1 MRYPLKRYARL
12 PLLIVLPVFLC
23 LSMPTIVFAEIE
35 AEAASLRSY
44 EVIFQGNEAMS
55 ASELRRAA
63 TKELEAFSREGQ
75 KRSDIDDAAFQM
87 EIAYRKVGYA
97 FARVEYEIK
106 QVGEK
111 KEVTFAI
118 FEGPRVIIRKI
129 IFSGIHGINKDSLL
143 PFFERNRTGLFR
155 EGEIFYVRSDV
166 EVAVDDIRSYYVI
179 KGYLDIAVE
188 KPEFKFSEDRSQ
200 VDIAITIQ
208 EGVQYRIHHINLH
221 GDVVPEAIDEL
232 DRLRREMIGQ
242 PYFNRQKLILQTR
255 ILETYGNHGYPV
267 AVVDIDQ
274 QLMTESGQ
282 VVLEVSIESGPLVTI
297 AEIEIRGNERTRTNF
312 IRKRIRLKAGDQY
325 NLALQKESFRNLYKT
340 GIFSK
345 VNFELEETQVP
356 GERLLVVVVE
366 EAPSKELFFE
376 PGWGSYELLRL
387 RVGFREKNL
396 FGTGHI
402 LGSEATGSLK
412 AQSVLTALSDLFF
425 LNTDMRADLTA
436 FYNRRLEPSF
446 TREDIGLAFFLTKD
460 LTDNL
465 IGTTGYTIRKTD
477 ISNVDVEEEEEG
489 EDKNYDFASVKI
501 QTTYDTRDDLFFPT
515 TGQRAFVLAEQVD
528 KVLGSEVNFTRLTG
542 GARLFFSLTQSTI
555 LGLRYTTGLI
565 IPTRDQVTVPLAE
578 RFFNGGENTVRSFKE
593 SELGPKDSS
602 GDPIGGNGFN
612 VFNVEL
618 RQRII
623 GNFIGS
629 VFFDYGNVSPNRSR
643 QEEGKPPYERRSD
656 IISDTLNDFY
666 TDFRPGVGFGF
677 QYLLP
682 VGPARIDFAFN
693 PDRDRKRDEDFFVFH
708 FSVGMA
714 F

>member
-1 MRYPLKRYARL
+1 LKRCARL
-12 PLLIVLPVFLC
+12 PLLIVLPVFLYF
-23 LSMPTIVFAEIE
+23 SMPTILFAEIE
-35 AEAASLRSY
+35 SETASLGSHAI
-44 EVIFQGNEAMS
+44 IFKGNKAIS
-55 ASELRRAA
+55 DSELRRTAA
-63 TKELEAFSREGQ
+63 RELEAFEREGQ
-75 KRSDIDDAAFQM
+75 KISDIDDAAFQM
-87 EIAYRKVGYA
+87 EIAYRKTGHA

-106 QVGEK
+106 QEGGK
-111 KEVTFAI
+111 KEVTFSI

-129 IFSGIHGINKDSLL
+129 TFSGNHGIKKDSLL
-143 PFFERNRTGLFR
+143 PFFEINRTGFFR
-155 EGEIFYVRSDV
+155 EGELFFVRSDV
-166 EVAVDDIRSYYVI
+166 ELAVDDIRSYYVT
-179 KGYLDIAVE
+179 KGYLDAAVE
-188 KPEFKFSEDRSQ
+188 KPELKFSEDQNQ

-208 EGVQYRIHHINLH
+208 EGVQYRIHRIDLH
-221 GDVVPEAIDEL
+221 GDVLSEVKDEL
-232 DRLRREMIGQ
+232 DRLRWEMIGQ

-255 ILETYGNHGYPV
+255 ILESYGNHGYPLTV
-267 AVVDIDQ
+267 IDIDQ
-274 QLMTESGQ
+274 QLTTESGQ

-312 IRKRIRLKAGDQY
+312 IRKRIRLKPGDKY

-340 GIFSK
+340 GIFAK
-345 VNFELEETQVP
+345 VNFELEEIKVP
-356 GERLLVVVVE
+356 GERLLVVIVE
-366 EAPSKELFFE
+366 ESPSKELFFE

-396 FGTGHI
+396 FGTGLI
-402 LGSEATGSLK
+402 FGSEATGSLK
-412 AQSVLTALSDLFF
+412 AQSVLGGLSDLFF
-425 LNTDMRADLTA
+425 LNTDLRADLTA

-489 EDKNYDFASVKI
+489 QDKNYDFASVKI

-515 TGQRAFVLAEQVD
+515 TGQRAFLSAEQVD

-542 GARLFFSLTQSTI
+542 GVRLFFPLTQSTI
-555 LGLRYTTGLI
+555 LGFRYTTGLI

-593 SELGPKDSS
+593 SELGPKDSA
-602 GDPIGGNGFN
+602 GDPVGGNGFN
-612 VFNVEL
+612 VFNIEL

-623 GNFIGS
+623 GNLTGS

-656 IISDTLNDFY
+656 VISDTINDFY
-666 TDFRPGVGFGF
+666 TDFRPAVGFGF

-693 PDRDRKRDEDFFVFH
+693 PDRDRKRDEDSFVFH

>member
-1 MRYPLKRYARL
+1 
-12 PLLIVLPVFLC
+12 
-23 LSMPTIVFAEIE
+23 MPTIVFAEIE

-44 EVIFQGNEAMS
+44 EVIFQGNEAIS
-55 ASELRRAA
+55 DSELRRTAA
-63 TKELEAFSREGQ
+63 RELEAFSREGQ
-75 KRSDIDDAAFQM
+75 KISDIDDAAFQM
-87 EIAYRKVGYA
+87 EIAYRKVGCA

-106 QVGEK
+106 QEGEQ
-111 KEVTFAI
+111 KEVTFTI

-129 IFSGIHGINKDSLL
+129 TLSGNRAIKKDSLL
-143 PFFERNRTGLFR
+143 PFFERNRTGFFR

-166 EVAVDDIRSYYVI
+166 EVALDDIRSYYVT

-188 KPEFKFSEDRSQ
+188 KPELKFSEDRSQ
-200 VDIAITIQ
+200 VDININIQ

-221 GDVVPEAIDEL
+221 GDIVPEVIDGL

-242 PYFNRQKLILQTR
+242 PYFNRQKLLLQTR
-255 ILETYGNHGYPV
+255 ILEIYGNQGYPV

-282 VVLEVSIESGPLVTI
+282 VVLEVSIESGSLITI

-312 IRKRIRLKAGDQY
+312 VRKRIRLKAGDQY
-325 NLALQKESFRNLYKT
+325 SLALQKESFRNLYKT

-345 VNFELEETQVP
+345 VDFELEETEVL
-356 GERLLVVVVE
+356 GESLLVVVVQ
-366 EAPSKELFFE
+366 EAPSKEIFFE

-396 FGTGHI
+396 FGTGRI
-402 LGSEATGSLK
+402 FASEATGSLK
-412 AQSVLTALSDLFF
+412 AQSVLGGLSDLFF
-425 LNTDMRADLTA
+425 LNTDIKADLTA

-515 TGQRAFVLAEQVD
+515 TGQRAFVSAEQVD

-542 GARLFFSLTQSTI
+542 GARLFFPLTKSTI

-593 SELGPKDSS
+593 SELGPKDSA

-693 PDRDRKRDEDFFVFH
+693 PDRDRKRDEDSFVFH

>member
-1 MRYPLKRYARL
+1 MKRCARL
-12 PLLIVLPVFLC
+12 PLLIVLPVFLYF
-23 LSMPTIVFAEIE
+23 SMPTILFAEIE
-35 AEAASLRSY
+35 SETASLGSHAI
-44 EVIFQGNEAMS
+44 IFKGNKAIS
-55 ASELRRAA
+55 DSELRRTAA
-63 TKELEAFSREGQ
+63 REFEAFEREGQ
-75 KRSDIDDAAFQM
+75 KISDIDDAAFQM
-87 EIAYRKVGYA
+87 EIAYRKTGHA

-106 QVGEK
+106 QEGEK
-111 KEVTFAI
+111 KEVTFSI

-129 IFSGIHGINKDSLL
+129 TFSGNHGIKKDSLL
-143 PFFERNRTGLFR
+143 PFFERNRTGFFR
-155 EGEIFYVRSDV
+155 EGELFFVRSDV
-166 EVAVDDIRSYYVI
+166 ELAVDDIRSYYVT
-179 KGYLDIAVE
+179 KGYLDAAVE
-188 KPEFKFSEDRSQ
+188 KPELMFSEDQNQ

-208 EGVQYRIHHINLH
+208 EGVQYRIHRIDLH
-221 GDVVPEAIDEL
+221 GDVLSEVKDEL

-255 ILETYGNHGYPV
+255 ILESYGNHGYPLTV
-267 AVVDIDQ
+267 IDIDQ
-274 QLMTESGQ
+274 QLTTESGQ

-312 IRKRIRLKAGDQY
+312 IRKRIRLKPGDKY

-345 VNFELEETQVP
+345 VNFELEEIKVP
-356 GERLLVVVVE
+356 GERLLVVIVE
-366 EAPSKELFFE
+366 ESPSKELFFE

-396 FGTGHI
+396 FGTGFI
-402 LGSEATGSLK
+402 FGSEATGSLK
-412 AQSVLTALSDLFF
+412 AQSVLGGLSDLFF
-425 LNTDMRADLTA
+425 LNTDLRADLTA

-446 TREDIGLAFFLTKD
+446 TREDIGLAFFLTKV

-465 IGTTGYTIRKTD
+465 MGTTGYTIRKTD

-489 EDKNYDFASVKI
+489 QDKNYDFASVKI

-515 TGQRAFVLAEQVD
+515 TGQRAFLSAEQVD

-542 GARLFFSLTQSTI
+542 GVRLFFPLTQSTI
-555 LGLRYTTGLI
+555 LGFRYTTGLI

-578 RFFNGGENTVRSFKE
+578 RFFNGGENTVRSFRE
-593 SELGPKDSS
+593 SELGPKDSA
-602 GDPIGGNGFN
+602 GDPVGGNGFN
-612 VFNVEL
+612 VINIEL

-623 GNFIGS
+623 GNLTGS

-656 IISDTLNDFY
+656 VISDTINDFY
-666 TDFRPGVGFGF
+666 TDFRPAVGFGF

-693 PDRDRKRDEDFFVFH
+693 PDRDRKRDEDSFVFH

>member
-1 MRYPLKRYARL
+1 
-12 PLLIVLPVFLC
+12 
-23 LSMPTIVFAEIE
+23 
-35 AEAASLRSY
+35 
-44 EVIFQGNEAMS
+44 
-55 ASELRRAA
+55 
-63 TKELEAFSREGQ
+63 
-75 KRSDIDDAAFQM
+75 
-87 EIAYRKVGYA
+87 
-97 FARVEYEIK
+97 
-106 QVGEK
+106 
-111 KEVTFAI
+111 
-118 FEGPRVIIRKI
+118 
-129 IFSGIHGINKDSLL
+129 L
-143 PFFERNRTGLFR
+143 PFFERNRTGFFR
-155 EGEIFYVRSDV
+155 EGELFFVRSDV
-166 EVAVDDIRSYYVI
+166 ELAVDDIRSYYVT

-188 KPEFKFSEDRSQ
+188 KPELEFSEDQKQ
-200 VDIAITIQ
+200 VDIAITIR
-208 EGVQYRIHHINLH
+208 EGVQYRIHHIELH
-221 GDVVPEAIDEL
+221 GDVVPEVKDEL
-232 DRLRREMIGQ
+232 DRLRGEMIGQ

-255 ILETYGNHGYPV
+255 ILEIYGNHGYPLT
-267 AVVDIDQ
+267 VVDIDQ
-274 QLMTESGQ
+274 QLTTESGQ

-297 AEIEIRGNERTRTNF
+297 AEIEIRGNERTRKDF
-312 IRKRIRLKAGDQY
+312 IRKRIRLKAGDHY

-345 VNFELEETQVP
+345 VNFELEETKVP
-356 GERLLVVVVE
+356 GERLLVVIVE

-396 FGTGHI
+396 FGTGRI
-402 LGSEATGSLK
+402 FGSEATGSLK
-412 AQSVLTALSDLFF
+412 AQSVLGGLSDLFF
-425 LNTDMRADLTA
+425 LSTDIRADLTA

-446 TREDIGLAFFLTKD
+446 TREDIGLAFFLTKN

-465 IGTTGYTIRKTD
+465 ISTTGYTIRTTD
-477 ISNVDVEEEEEG
+477 ISDVDVEAEEVG
-489 EDKNYDFASVKI
+489 QDKTYDFASVKA

-515 TGQRAFVLAEQVD
+515 TGQRAFLSAEQVD
-528 KVLGSEVNFTRLTG
+528 KLLGSEVNFTRLTG
-542 GARLFFSLTQSTI
+542 GLRLFFPLTQSTI

-578 RFFNGGENTVRSFKE
+578 RFFKGGENTVRSFKE

-602 GDPIGGNGFN
+602 GDPVGGNGFN
-612 VFNVEL
+612 VFNIEL

-623 GNFIGS
+623 GNFTGS

-656 IISDTLNDFY
+656 VISDTINDFY
-666 TDFRPGVGFGF
+666 TDFRPAVGFGF

-693 PDRDRKRDEDFFVFH
+693 PDRDRKRDEDSFVFH

>member
-1 MRYPLKRYARL
+1 MKRCARL
-12 PLLIVLPVFLC
+12 PLLIVLPVFLYF
-23 LSMPTIVFAEIE
+23 SMPTIIFAEIE
-35 AEAASLRSY
+35 SEAASLGSHAI
-44 EVIFQGNEAMS
+44 IFKGNKAIS
-55 ASELRRAA
+55 DSELRRTAA
-63 TKELEAFSREGQ
+63 RELEAFEREGQ
-75 KRSDIDDAAFQM
+75 KISDIDDAAFQM
-87 EIAYRKVGYA
+87 EIAYRKTGHA

-106 QVGEK
+106 QEGEK
-111 KEVTFAI
+111 KEVTFSI
-118 FEGPRVIIRKI
+118 FEGPCVIIRKI
-129 IFSGIHGINKDSLL
+129 TFSGNHGIKKDSLL
-143 PFFERNRTGLFR
+143 PFFEINRTGFFR
-155 EGEIFYVRSDV
+155 EGELFFVRSDV
-166 EVAVDDIRSYYVI
+166 ELAVDDIRSYYVT
-179 KGYLDIAVE
+179 KGYLDAAVE
-188 KPEFKFSEDRSQ
+188 KPELMFSEDQNQ

-208 EGVQYRIHHINLH
+208 EGVQYRIHRIDLH
-221 GDVVPEAIDEL
+221 GDVLSEVKDEL

-255 ILETYGNHGYPV
+255 ILESYGNHGYPLTV
-267 AVVDIDQ
+267 IDIDQ
-274 QLMTESGQ
+274 QLTTESGQ

-312 IRKRIRLKAGDQY
+312 IRKRIRLKPGDKY

-345 VNFELEETQVP
+345 VNFELEEIKFP
-356 GERLLVVVVE
+356 GERLLVVIVE
-366 EAPSKELFFE
+366 ESPSKELFFE

-396 FGTGHI
+396 FGTGLI
-402 LGSEATGSLK
+402 FGSEATGSLK
-412 AQSVLTALSDLFF
+412 AQSMLGGLSDLFF
-425 LNTDMRADLTA
+425 LNTDLRADLTA

-489 EDKNYDFASVKI
+489 QDKNYDFASVKI

-515 TGQRAFVLAEQVD
+515 TGQRAFLSAEQVD

-542 GARLFFSLTQSTI
+542 GVRLFFPLTQSTI
-555 LGLRYTTGLI
+555 LGFRYTTGLI

-593 SELGPKDSS
+593 SELGPKDSA
-602 GDPIGGNGFN
+602 GDPVGGNGFN
-612 VFNVEL
+612 VFNIEL

-623 GNFIGS
+623 GNLTGS

-656 IISDTLNDFY
+656 VISDTINDFY
-666 TDFRPGVGFGF
+666 TDFRPAVGFGF

-693 PDRDRKRDEDFFVFH
+693 PDRDRKRDEDSFVFH

>member
-1 MRYPLKRYARL
+1 
-12 PLLIVLPVFLC
+12 
-23 LSMPTIVFAEIE
+23 MPTILFAEIE
-35 AEAASLRSY
+35 SETASLGSHAI
-44 EVIFQGNEAMS
+44 IFKGNKAIS
-55 ASELRRAA
+55 DSELRRTAA
-63 TKELEAFSREGQ
+63 RELEAFEREGQ
-75 KRSDIDDAAFQM
+75 KISDIDDAAFQM
-87 EIAYRKVGYA
+87 EIAYRKTGHA
-97 FARVEYEIK
+97 FARVEYDIK
-106 QVGEK
+106 QEGGK
-111 KEVTFAI
+111 KEVTFSI

-129 IFSGIHGINKDSLL
+129 TFSGTHGIKKHSLL
-143 PFFERNRTGLFR
+143 PFLERNRTGFFR
-155 EGEIFYVRSDV
+155 EGELFFVRSDV
-166 EVAVDDIRSYYVI
+166 ELAVDDIRSYYVT
-179 KGYLDIAVE
+179 KGYLDAAVE
-188 KPEFKFSEDRSQ
+188 KPELKFSEDQNQ

-208 EGVQYRIHHINLH
+208 EGVQYRIHRIDLH
-221 GDVVPEAIDEL
+221 GDVLSEVKDEL
-232 DRLRREMIGQ
+232 DRLRWEMIGQ

-255 ILETYGNHGYPV
+255 ILESYGNHGYPLTV
-267 AVVDIDQ
+267 IDIDQ
-274 QLMTESGQ
+274 QLTTESGQ

-312 IRKRIRLKAGDQY
+312 IRKRIRLKPGDKY

-340 GIFSK
+340 GIFAK
-345 VNFELEETQVP
+345 VNFELEEIKVP
-356 GERLLVVVVE
+356 GERLLVVIVE
-366 EAPSKELFFE
+366 ESPSKELFFE

-396 FGTGHI
+396 FGTGLI
-402 LGSEATGSLK
+402 FGSEATGSLK
-412 AQSVLTALSDLFF
+412 AQSVLGGLSDLFF
-425 LNTDMRADLTA
+425 LNTDLRADLTA

-489 EDKNYDFASVKI
+489 QDKNYDFASVKI

-515 TGQRAFVLAEQVD
+515 TGQRAFLSAEQVD

-542 GARLFFSLTQSTI
+542 GVRLFFPLTQSTI
-555 LGLRYTTGLI
+555 LGFRYTTGLI

-593 SELGPKDSS
+593 SELGPKDSA
-602 GDPIGGNGFN
+602 GDPVGGNGFN
-612 VFNVEL
+612 VFNIEL

-623 GNFIGS
+623 GNLTGS

-656 IISDTLNDFY
+656 VISDTINDFY
-666 TDFRPGVGFGF
+666 TDFRPAVGFGF

-693 PDRDRKRDEDFFVFH
+693 PDRDRKRDEDSFVFH